1 VGHRGGGGS
10 WGLSGH
16 SLSEQR
22 CSTGRACMVLAG
34 QSSGGE
40 RHATR
45 LSDERRRVAEVERA
59 EGTGRGSELAVAE
72 RPA

>member
-1 VGHRGGGGS
+1 
-10 WGLSGH
+10 
-16 SLSEQR
+16 
-22 CSTGRACMVLAG
+22 MVLAG